1 MSLSEELKN
10 QIKTDLMKHEGIR
23 FEVYLDHLG
32 LPTGG
37 IGHLIT
43 EDNYKVGDELPSAL
57 VNKWFETDFDTAVTD
72 CCALFLNFESHPDHV
87 KRVLVN
93 MAFNLG
99 RNRLSKFKNM
109 TTAVNEGNYPKA
121 AIEMMDSKWYL
132 QVGLRSKELV
142 EIMRG

>member
-10 QIKTDLMKHEGIR
+10 QIKTDLMRHEGIR

-32 LPTGG
+32 LATGG

-43 EDNYKVGDELPSAL
+43 EEDYEVGDEIPSAL
-57 VNKWFETDFDTAVTD
+57 VDKWFEADFDTAVSD

-99 RNRLSKFKNM
+99 RNRLGQFKNM
-109 TTAVNEGNYPKA
+109 ATAVNEGNYPKA

-142 EIMRG
+142 EMMRG